1 VLQPAEV
8 QQIPADVS
16 SDDRGSELGNSNDVV
31 GGKDIQDS
39 QDDEDEEE
47 MPHGEG
53 SEAAILIE
61 DGNDSGK

>member
-1 VLQPAEV
+1 MLQPAEV
-8 QQIPADVS
+8 QQIPADVF

-47 MPHGEG
+47 MPNDEG
-53 SEAAILIE
+53 SEAPILIE
-61 DGNDSGK
+61 DANDAGK

>member
-1 VLQPAEV
+1 MLQPAEV

-47 MPHGEG
+47 MPNDEG
-53 SEAAILIE
+53 SEAPILIE
-61 DGNDSGK
+61 DANDAGK